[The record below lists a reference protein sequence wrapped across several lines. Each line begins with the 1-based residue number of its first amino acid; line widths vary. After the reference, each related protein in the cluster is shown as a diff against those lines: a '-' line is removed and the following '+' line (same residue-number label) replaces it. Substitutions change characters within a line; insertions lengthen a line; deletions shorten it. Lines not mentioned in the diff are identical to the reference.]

1 MWSSLSGAGR
11 FVSRAGSGILTD
23 LYGFPKVAFIA
34 FSLQLLV
41 AVATSLYLFCC
52 ECSLAN
58 REPEAGGLRWEDVT
72 VVEQGSR
79 REDKVV
85 TRTFVSRITNPIPV
99 QVVFSS
105 SGSPSAALMSHSVS
119 VDVPRV
125 PSRVAPRIANS
136 MPPRRVSFREVV
148 GGDATLPTLKSDIL
162 FQSETSRSI
171 H

>member
-41 AVATSLYLFCC
+41 AVATCLYLVCC

-85 TRTFVSRITNPIPV
+85 TRPLVSSIITDPITV

-105 SGSPSAALMSHSVS
+105 SCSPSAALMSHSVS

-148 GGDATLPTLKSDIL
+148 GGDAALAT
-162 FQSETSRSI
+162 
-171 H
+171 

>member
-41 AVATSLYLFCC
+41 AVATCLYLFCC

-85 TRTFVSRITNPIPV
+85 TGQDTRLQYHQSNHCPGCVLQQLLAERRADV
-99 QVVFSS
+99 
-105 SGSPSAALMSHSVS
+105 ALG
-119 VDVPRV
+119 
-125 PSRVAPRIANS
+125 
-136 MPPRRVSFREVV
+136 V
-148 GGDATLPTLKSDIL
+148 GGRAPGPQ
-162 FQSETSRSI
+162 QSRPQDRQQHAAQEGQLQRGSGR
-171 H
+171 